1 MKKEKRKS
9 GPAPTGKRLTK
20 RATAVCN
27 EAELAAFEAA
37 AAGEQIRLSAWARKT
52 LILALPQ
59 EVQEKLKQ
67 Q

>member
-1 MKKEKRKS
+1 M
-9 GPAPTGKRLTK
+9 A
-20 RATAVCN
+20 RATAVCSD
-27 EAELAAFEAA
+27 AELAAFEAA

-52 LILALPQ
+52 LIAALPQ